1 MVTGVALVHHA
12 SSITLH
18 DARSLFRIFNERGS
32 YLVFQCASCITS
44 HAPHEGSMRRIVLVQ
59 QKGGAAKT
67 TLCVHLAV
75 AAEHAGYKTAII
87 DTDPQGSASAVW
99 GAARGELSPPVAPV
113 LAAELRDALEAADG
127 DGYQVVFIDTAP
139 HTAPAI
145 EMIARSVDLA
155 IVPVQ
160 PSVLDVAATQRT
172 VDLLRA
178 AKVPAV
184 AVLTRA
190 PPRKDE
196 ETGETARALESLGL
210 PLLSTWMG
218 ERKVYRRALTQG
230 QAVAEFEP
238 LSKAAQEIKAMW
250 KELDRLDTTDLL
262 KRELATA

>member
-1 MVTGVALVHHA
+1 MV
-12 SSITLH
+12 
-18 DARSLFRIFNERGS
+18 
-32 YLVFQCASCITS
+32 Q
-44 HAPHEGSMRRIVLVQ
+44 RIVLVQ
-59 QKGGAAKT
+59 QKGGASKS

-75 AAEHAGYKTAII
+75 AAQQAGYKTAII

-99 GAARGELSPPVAPV
+99 GEARGDVAPPVAAV
-113 LAAELRDALEAADG
+113 IAAEMKDALEAAEG
-127 DGYQVVFIDTAP
+127 DGFQVVFIDTPP

-145 EMIARSVDLA
+145 ERVARNVDLA

-190 PPRKDE
+190 PPRNDE
-196 ETGETARALESLGL
+196 ETLETTKALEALGL
-210 PLLSTWMG
+210 PMLETWMG

-230 QAVAEFEP
+230 QAVEEFDP
-238 LSKAAQEIKAMW
+238 TSKAAQEIRRIW
-250 KELDRLDTTDLL
+250 QEIERLDIPSLL
-262 KRELATA
+262 AREEAAA

>member
-1 MVTGVALVHHA
+1 M
-12 SSITLH
+12 
-18 DARSLFRIFNERGS
+18 
-32 YLVFQCASCITS
+32 Q
-44 HAPHEGSMRRIVLVQ
+44 RIVLVQ

-75 AAEHAGYKTAII
+75 AAEKAGYKTAVI

-99 GAARGELSPPVAPV
+99 AEARGGAAPPVASV
-113 LAAELRDALEAADG
+113 IAAELREALEAAEG
-127 DGYQVVFIDTAP
+127 DGFQVVFIDTAP

-145 EMIARSVDLA
+145 EVAARSVYLA

-190 PPRKDE
+190 PAKRDE
-196 ETGETARALESLGL
+196 ETNETEKALEALGL
-210 PLLSTWMG
+210 PLLRTWMG

-230 QAVAEFEP
+230 QAVAEFDP
-238 LSKAAQEIKAMW
+238 NSKAALEIKKLW
-250 KELDRLDTTDLL
+250 KEIEQLGKAAQDR
-262 KRELATA
+262 KAA

>member
-1 MVTGVALVHHA
+1 MK
-12 SSITLH
+12 
-18 DARSLFRIFNERGS
+18 
-32 YLVFQCASCITS
+32 
-44 HAPHEGSMRRIVLVQ
+44 RIVLVQ

-75 AAEHAGYKTAII
+75 AAQQAGFKTAII

-99 GAARGELSPPVAPV
+99 GAARGDTAPPVAPV
-113 LAAELRDALEAADG
+113 LAAELRDALEAAEA

-145 EMIARSVDLA
+145 EAVARTVDLA

-160 PSVLDVAATQRT
+160 PSILDVAATQRT

-178 AKVPAV
+178 AKVPSV

-190 PPRKDE
+190 PPRGVE
-196 ETGETARALESLGL
+196 ETSETQKAMEALGL
-210 PLLSTWMG
+210 PMLKGWMG

-238 LSKAAQEIKAMW
+238 SSKAAKEIEQLW
-250 KELDRLDTTDLL
+250 KEIEQFSAA
-262 KRELATA
+262 KVKVAA